1 MIKVSQPT
9 AKDQLL
15 ELSDKDFR
23 AKILKEIQQVIM
35 HLLEACETIENINRE
50 IEFIKIS
57 QREM

>member
-23 AKILKEIQQVIM
+23 VEILKEIQQVIM
-35 HLLEACETIENINRE
+35 HLFEACETIENINRE

>member
-23 AKILKEIQQVIM
+23 AEILKEIQQVIM
-35 HLLEACETIENINRE
+35 HLFETYETIENINRE
-50 IEFIKIS
+50 KL
-57 QREM
+57 